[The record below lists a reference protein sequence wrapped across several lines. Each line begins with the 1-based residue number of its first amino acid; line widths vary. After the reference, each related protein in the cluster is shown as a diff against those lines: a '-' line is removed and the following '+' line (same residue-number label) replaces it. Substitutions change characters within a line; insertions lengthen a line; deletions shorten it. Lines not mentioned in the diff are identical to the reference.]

1 MAEVKEYKCP
11 CCSAKLEF
19 DSSSQ
24 NMKCPYC
31 ESEFDVSTVQ
41 DYNEQLSEV
50 TEGNEEMSW
59 ETSAGGGWNDGET
72 SNINVYSC
80 KSCGGEIIA
89 DSTTGAA
96 KCPYCDNPVVMTGN
110 FSGDLRPDLII
121 PFKLDKEAAKT
132 ALVKHMEGKKLLPK
146 VFKEQNHID
155 EIKGV
160 YVPVWLFDADA
171 DANLAFRCTK
181 VRTWA
186 DEQYTYTETKYYQAV
201 RAGRISFEHI
211 PVDGSEKMADDL
223 MESLEPFDFR
233 EAVDFKT
240 AYLSGYLADRY
251 DVNAEQSIERANE
264 RIRSSTK
271 NAFTSTVRG
280 FSTVSCE
287 GCNIKLS
294 GGKAKYALYP
304 VWILNTTWNNE
315 KYTFAMNGQSGKFVG
330 NLPVDK
336 KAYWKW
342 FAIIAIIAFIVI
354 AVGIFLVN
362 GNMSGEGTLG
372 SMIGSLVSALFGTSG
387 MRSQLRSVHQ
397 NYGASEYEKENSMEL
412 TDNRDIF
419 LNEKLQKVPRG
430 TNTGQGPQSGA
441 PHIQGT
447 SAHTNSSGNNGDI
460 ISIGD
465 LMKK

>member
-11 CCSAKLEF
+11 CCSAELKF
-19 DSSSQ
+19 DSGSQ
-24 NMKCPYC
+24 KMKCPYC
-31 ESEFDVSTVQ
+31 ETEFDVSTVQ
-41 DYNEQLSEV
+41 DYNEQLSEAA
-50 TEGNEEMSW
+50 EENEELNW
-59 ETSAGGGWNDGET
+59 ENAGGSDWNDGET

-89 DSTTGAA
+89 DSTTGAS
-96 KCPYCDNPVVMTGN
+96 KCPYCDNPVVMSGH

-121 PFKLDKEAAKT
+121 PFKLDKEAAKA

-146 VFKEQNHID
+146 VFREQNHID

-186 DEQYTYTETKYYQAV
+186 DEHYNYTETKYYQAV
-201 RAGRISFEHI
+201 RAGRIGFEHI
-211 PVDGSEKMADDL
+211 PVDGSEKMPDDL
-223 MESLEPFDFR
+223 MESIEPFDFR
-233 EAVDFKT
+233 EAVDFST

-251 DVNAEQSIERANE
+251 DVSAEQSIERAND
-264 RIRSSTK
+264 RIRSSTRS
-271 NAFTSTVRG
+271 AFTSTVRG
-280 FSTVSCE
+280 FDTVVCE
-287 GCNIKLS
+287 GCNIKLN
-294 GGKAKYALYP
+294 GGKSRYALYP

-342 FAIIAIIAFIVI
+342 FIIIAVIAFIVI
-354 AVGIFLVN
+354 AIGIVVVN
-362 GNMSGEGTLG
+362 GGMSGEGTFG
-372 SMIGSLVSALFGTSG
+372 SMIGSLISALFGTSG

-397 NYGASEYEKENSMEL
+397 NSGASGYEKENSMEL

-419 LNEKLQKVPRG
+419 LNEKVQKTPR
-430 TNTGQGPQSGA
+430 NTAGGQMPQSG
-441 PHIQGT
+441 PHHVTGP
-447 SAHTNSSGNNGDI
+447 SSHSGNSGSGDI